1 MTATIA
7 KTVVLLSGGIDSS
20 SVLAY
25 YLDPANTDQGDVS
38 ALFFDYGQPARRS
51 EWKAAQAV
59 AKHYKVP
66 LQKKRLAFDF
76 TVRRDEYFGRN
87 ALFALIAAAQMGWQ
101 QTTIAMGIHAGD
113 YYDTTTKFIADLQRV
128 LDGYAQGTSLLIA
141 PFVTYSK
148 EDIVRWAQ
156 RHDVPLQQTYSCQR
170 GESPCG
176 LCLAC
181 QERRS
186 LLAT

>member
-1 MTATIA
+1 MPT
-7 KTVVLLSGGIDSS
+7 KVVVLLSGGIDSA

-25 YLDPANTDQGDVS
+25 YRDKAKEEDEQWEVS
-38 ALFFDYGQPARRS
+38 ALFFDYGQPALSS
-51 EWKAAQAV
+51 EWKAAQAI
-59 AKHYKVP
+59 AKHYDVP
-66 LQKKRLAFDF
+66 IQKESLAFAL
-76 TVRRDEYFGRN
+76 VARRDEYFGRN

-101 QTTIAMGIHAGD
+101 ETTVAMGIHAGI

-141 PFVTYSK
+141 PFATYTK
-148 EDIVRWAQ
+148 EGIVRWAQ
-156 RHDVPLQQTYSCQR
+156 QRQVPLHLTYSCQR
-170 GESPCG
+170 RERPCG
-176 LCLAC
+176 RCLAC